1 MFKRFIKRHIEKA
14 VNEYM
19 ETWFDKVLRDTLT
32 DVNRE
37 WEYKLKNQCKDVEI
51 NYDTLACEIDYQEL
65 AESIDYSDL
74 NHYISADDVAAQID
88 LNDLANE
95 IEIDPE
101 DIHYES
107 LAKEID
113 VDELDKQLKEKVL
126 RDLTHKIR
134 KALYV

>member
-19 ETWFDKVLRDTLT
+19 ETWFDQVLRDTLT
-32 DVNRE
+32 DVNRD
-37 WEYKLKNQCKDVEI
+37 WEIKLKESCEDVEI
-51 NYDTLACEIDYQEL
+51 DYETLACQIRYEEL
-65 AESIDYSDL
+65 AENIDYSDL
-74 NHYISADDVAAQID
+74 NDFISADDVAAQID
-88 LNDLANE
+88 LNDLAKE
-95 IEIDPE
+95 IEINPE

-113 VDELDKQLKEKVL
+113 VDELDEQLKEKVL
-126 RDLTHKIR
+126 RDLTHMIR

>member
-32 DVNRE
+32 DVNRD
-37 WEYKLKNQCKDVEI
+37 WEYKLKNQCEDVEI
-51 NYDTLACEIDYQEL
+51 DYETLACEISYEEL
-65 AESIDYSDL
+65 AESINYTDL

-88 LNDLANE
+88 LNDLAKE
-95 IEIDPE
+95 IEINPE
-101 DIHYES
+101 DIDYES

-113 VDELDKQLKEKVL
+113 VDELDEQLKEKVL
-126 RDLTHKIR
+126 RDLTHMLR

>member
-32 DVNRE
+32 DVNRD
-37 WEYKLKNQCKDVEI
+37 WEYKLKNQCEDVEI
-51 NYDTLACEIDYQEL
+51 DYETLACEISYEEL

-74 NHYISADDVAAQID
+74 NHYISADDIAAQID
-88 LNDLANE
+88 LNDLAKE
-95 IEIDPE
+95 IEINPE

-113 VDELDKQLKEKVL
+113 VDELDDQLKEKVL
-126 RDLTHKIR
+126 DELTYKIR
-134 KALYV
+134 RAL

>member
-1 MFKRFIKRHIEKA
+1 MFERFIKRHIEKA

-32 DVNRE
+32 DVNRD
-37 WEYKLKNQCKDVEI
+37 WEDKLKNQFEDSEI
-51 NYDTLACEIDYQEL
+51 DYETLACEISYEEL
-65 AESIDYSDL
+65 AENICYSDL

-88 LNDLANE
+88 LNDLAKE
-95 IEIDPE
+95 IEINPE

-113 VDELDKQLKEKVL
+113 VDELDEQLKEKVL
-126 RDLTHKIR
+126 RDLTHMIR